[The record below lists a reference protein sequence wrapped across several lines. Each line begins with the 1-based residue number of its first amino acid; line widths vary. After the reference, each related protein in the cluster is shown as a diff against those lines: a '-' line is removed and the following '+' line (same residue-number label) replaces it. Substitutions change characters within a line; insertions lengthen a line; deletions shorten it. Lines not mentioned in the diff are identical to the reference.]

1 MVTTQT
7 GSRKIPERYNQ
18 QETPVKYSHLLLST
32 LSQVQVQ
39 EIVAAA
45 PAERLQNPY
54 LSTLNLA
61 TSEHLKLYKMAV
73 FGLPKSNRYDL
84 IRSKWTDFY
93 QELEDAVFT
102 SVLKTAV
109 LIVKYSGVSHNL
121 NEFKNVI

>member
-73 FGLPKSNRYDL
+73 LGLPKINRYDL

-93 QELEDAVFT
+93 QELDDAVFT
-102 SVLKTAV
+102 SVLKAAV
-109 LIVKYSGVSHNL
+109 IIVTDSGVSHNL
-121 NEFKNVI
+121 N